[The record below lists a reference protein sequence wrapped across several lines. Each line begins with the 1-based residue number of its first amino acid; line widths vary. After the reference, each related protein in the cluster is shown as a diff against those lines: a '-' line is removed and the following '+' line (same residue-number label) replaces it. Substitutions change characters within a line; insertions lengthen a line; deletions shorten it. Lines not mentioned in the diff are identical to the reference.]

1 MTHIPWWN
9 TGSKATRTLIATW
22 IGSKRYACSPGW
34 WTWAP
39 SAARRELGIGQPAAT
54 KQVARMGR
62 NSARACCIGPR
73 MACRPPMSASATT
86 KMQAHR
92 APRRGSPFRGRAD
105 AVAGSRNAAHQH
117 LGRLR
122 PPRAGADGA
131 GLHARP
137 CAADG
142 GPELRRPLRQSGR
155 AGRGRGGAHGPAGRF
170 LAGRDLP
177 GQQPLG
183 RGRVG
188 RPWNGA
194 ARPPRW
200 PITRRWSTAPRR
212 ATPSGISP
220 AANNLSVLLDAA
232 RDGFGIAVL
241 PRYVADETCAEGPSC
256 RCWRTG
262 ACPARRSTRCIRRR
276 AWCRPRCGTGR
287 VAEGQVQGRVVAR
300 GRARRH
306 EP

>member
-1 MTHIPWWN
+1 MV
-9 TGSKATRTLIATW
+9 
-22 IGSKRYACSPGW
+22 
-34 WTWAP
+34 P
-39 SAARRELGIGQPAAT
+39 SRARRRKTGMANDAYSMVEYRIEGDSDSNRDMDRIKALRLFTGGGPGSFSRAALELGIGQPAAT
-54 KQVARMGR
+54 SRSLAWSR

-73 MACRPPMSASATT
+73 MACRPPMSASAAT
-86 KMQAHR
+86 MQAHR
-92 APRRGSPFRGRAD
+92 APRRGSPLRGRAD

-177 GQQPLG
+177 GQQPWVVVASAAYLER
-183 RGRVG
+183 RGAPV
-188 RPWNGA
+188 RPEA
-194 ARPPRW
+194 LADHEALV
-200 PITRRWSTAPRR
+200 TAPRR

-220 AANNLSVLLDAA
+220 AA
-232 RDGFGIAVL
+232 
-241 PRYVADETCAEGPSC
+241 
-256 RCWRTG
+256 
-262 ACPARRSTRCIRRR
+262 ARRPWPFR
-276 AWCRPRCGTGR
+276 
-287 VAEGQVQGRVVAR
+287 
-300 GRARRH
+300 
-306 EP
+306 